1 MIKLFYYLTLSLSH
15 SLTFL
20 LSHYLTLS
28 LSHFLRELGWK
39 PKISLKKGIK
49 TTYEWYVSTREA
61 RPTRQTVK
69 RKK

>member
-1 MIKLFYYLTLSLSH
+1 MIKLFY
-15 SLTFL
+15 SLTFS
-20 LSHYLTLS
+20 LSYFLTIS